1 MIATTMVW
9 TWALMA
15 TGALPPV
22 PSPTSVRLAPVRC
35 TGLPDAAVREPLR
48 VELGHRLLE
57 DSAPDGPDVLLVS
70 IACDGPDALV
80 LAVRQNEGGAAVRR
94 LVPFAQVALEARPR
108 ELAVA
113 AVELIHVADVSD
125 ATPPPLTVVAV
136 THSPIPPPPPN
147 WALAL
152 SPAALYFGGY
162 FSNGFLN
169 TGGFSFRIG
178 VEHGPQWPAS
188 PSWQWGLTSEVSVFS
203 AAYQTAYMA
212 GLLALLQRR
221 GPRLTNELGLGA
233 RAGVVHDY
241 PMQATSTMTSTGGP
255 VASLGV
261 HLRLL
266 PGVSW
271 DVVAEGGYDFRGPG
285 GWFLPRAGFT
295 VRFQ

>member
-1 MIATTMVW
+1 MIATTLVW

-15 TGALPPV
+15 TGALPPG
-22 PSPTSVRLAPVRC
+22 PSPTAVRLAPVRC

-113 AVELIHVADVSD
+113 AVELIHVADVHD
-125 ATPPPLTVVAV
+125 ARPPIVAV

-147 WALAL
+147 WTLAL

-162 FSNGFLN
+162 FSDGFLN

-178 VEHGPQWPAS
+178 VEHGAQWPES
-188 PSWQWGLTSEVSVFS
+188 PSWQWGLASELFVSS
-203 AAYQTAYMA
+203 ASYQTAYMA

-221 GPRLTNELGLGA
+221 SPRVTNELGLGA
-233 RAGVVHDY
+233 RAGVVHDF
-241 PMQATSTMTSTGGP
+241 PMQATSTTTSAGGP
-255 VASLGV
+255 VASVGV
-261 HLRLL
+261 NLRIL

-271 DVVAEGGYDFRGPG
+271 DVALEGGYDFHGPG

-295 VRFQ
+295 LRF